1 MDYKVVIDAGHGGVD
16 GGASGNGI
24 LEKDLTLRIS
34 EEMFKDFE
42 KAGIPVKMTR
52 ITDETITPTE
62 RVNRILEAFG
72 NNENV
77 IVISN
82 HINAGGGD
90 GAEVIYALRN
100 DSNLANLVSNNL
112 KESGQNIRKIY
123 QRRLPSN
130 PSKDYYFIHRNTGIT
145 EPIIVEYGFLDS
157 KLDDVNQLKNNYKN
171 YAQAVTN
178 AVLEY
183 IGKQPTNTVTVK
195 RGDSLYNIAQK
206 YNTTVDAIKKLNNLT
221 SNSLSVGQVL
231 IIPDGKEDN
240 YNYYIV
246 RSGDTLYSIGKQFNL
261 TVDELKRLNNLLGTT
276 LSVGQQLI
284 INGEEELPNDEQTYN
299 VQSGDTLY
307 SIARKF
313 GLTVDELKEKNNLI
327 SNELSIG
334 QILEVGNN
342 EIELPTEEVSY
353 IVQSGDNLYSIARKY
368 NVSLDELM
376 EYNNLKTNLLS
387 IGQVI
392 RIPGENINNVSNLYI
407 VQSGDSLWSIAKKF
421 DTTVDDI
428 RDKNN
433 LTSNLLF
440 VGQNL
445 II

>member
-1 MDYKVVIDAGHGGVD
+1 M
-16 GGASGNGI
+16 
-24 LEKDLTLRIS
+24 
-34 EEMFKDFE
+34 
-42 KAGIPVKMTR
+42 
-52 ITDETITPTE
+52 
-62 RVNRILEAFG
+62 
-72 NNENV
+72 
-77 IVISN
+77 
-82 HINAGGGD
+82 
-90 GAEVIYALRN
+90 
-100 DSNLANLVSNNL
+100 
-112 KESGQNIRKIY
+112 
-123 QRRLPSN
+123 
-130 PSKDYYFIHRNTGIT
+130 
-145 EPIIVEYGFLDS
+145 
-157 KLDDVNQLKNNYKN
+157 
-171 YAQAVTN
+171 
-178 AVLEY
+178 
-183 IGKQPTNTVTVK
+183 
-195 RGDSLYNIAQK
+195 
-206 YNTTVDAIKKLNNLT
+206 T

-231 IIPDGKEDN
+231 ILPDGKEDN

-246 RSGDTLYSIGKQFNL
+246 RNGDTLYSIGKQFNL

-284 INGEEELPNDEQTYN
+284 INGEEELPSGEQTYN

-307 SIARKF
+307 SIARRF

-327 SNELSIG
+327 SDELSIG

-342 EIELPTEEVSY
+342 EIEIPTEEVSY

-392 RIPGENINNVSNLYI
+392 KIPGENINNVSNLYI

-421 DTTVDDI
+421 DTTVDSI

>member
-1 MDYKVVIDAGHGGVD
+1 M
-16 GGASGNGI
+16 
-24 LEKDLTLRIS
+24 
-34 EEMFKDFE
+34 
-42 KAGIPVKMTR
+42 
-52 ITDETITPTE
+52 
-62 RVNRILEAFG
+62 
-72 NNENV
+72 
-77 IVISN
+77 
-82 HINAGGGD
+82 
-90 GAEVIYALRN
+90 
-100 DSNLANLVSNNL
+100 ANLVSNNL
-112 KESGQNIRKIY
+112 KESGQNIRKVY

-231 IIPDGKEDN
+231 IIPYGTEDN

-284 INGEEELPNDEQTYN
+284 INGEEELPSGEQTYN

-307 SIARKF
+307 SIARRF

-327 SNELSIG
+327 SDELSIG

-342 EIELPTEEVSY
+342 EIEIPTEEVSY

-392 RIPGENINNVSNLYI
+392 RIPGENIKNTSNLYV